1 MFSSD
6 IYSLSLGEKSVSLL
20 EKEINGISD
29 YFKNKKQASS
39 HIYNNLSEYYKPE
52 DACLNLFFS

>member
-1 MFSSD
+1 M
-6 IYSLSLGEKSVSLL
+6 YSLSLGEKSVSLL